1 MKFAITREALLQP
14 LQQVI
19 GVVERRQTLPILA
32 NVMLEVNSGLL
43 AVTATDLEVEL
54 IGKIALEQPHEEGVT
69 TVPARKL
76 LDICRS
82 LPDGASIEI
91 ETAEGRLHLR
101 AGRSRYRLATLAAE
115 EFPNVD
121 EGQAPALAAFA
132 VAQSI
137 LKRLIEKTSFAMAQ
151 QDVRFYLCGMLLEIS
166 GGAGQLR
173 GVATDGHRLA
183 MYTVENIESVTAGL
197 LSNRVQAIIPR
208 KGTLEIARLLK
219 ESEEPVRVQLT
230 QHHLRIESSD
240 VVIISKLVDGKF
252 PDYEKVIPRGG
263 DKVLLGERLALRD
276 AFNRAAILSNE
287 KYRGVRMQ
295 LDRDTLRLIASNPE
309 QEQAEEELSVHY
321 QGPQMEIGFNVG
333 YLTDALAA
341 LDQNEARFTFSSA
354 ESSVLIDVPND
365 ASGCYVVMPM
375 KL

>member
-183 MYTVENIESVTAGL
+183 MYTVENIESVATGL

-230 QHHLRIESSD
+230 QHHLRIENSD
-240 VVIISKLVDGKF
+240 VVIISKLVD
-252 PDYEKVIPRGG
+252 
-263 DKVLLGERLALRD
+263 
-276 AFNRAAILSNE
+276 
-287 KYRGVRMQ
+287 
-295 LDRDTLRLIASNPE
+295 
-309 QEQAEEELSVHY
+309 
-321 QGPQMEIGFNVG
+321 
-333 YLTDALAA
+333 
-341 LDQNEARFTFSSA
+341 
-354 ESSVLIDVPND
+354 
-365 ASGCYVVMPM
+365 
-375 KL
+375 

>member
-54 IGKIALEQPHEEGVT
+54 IAKIALDQPHEEGMT

-82 LPDGASIEI
+82 LPEAVNIEV
-91 ETAEGRLHLR
+91 ETGEGRLHLR

-121 EGQAPALAAFA
+121 EGQAPALATFT

-137 LKRLIEKTSFAMAQ
+137 LRRLIEKTSFAMAQ

-183 MYTVENIESVTAGL
+183 MYTVKEIHSVAAGL
-197 LSNRVQAIIPR
+197 QSNKVQAIIPR

-219 ESEEPVRVQLT
+219 ESEDPVQVQLT
-230 QHHLRIESSD
+230 QHHLRIESGD

-309 QEQAEEELSVHY
+309 QEQAEEELSVNY

-354 ESSVLIDVPND
+354 ESSVLIDIPND

>member
-1 MKFAITREALLQP
+1 M
-14 LQQVI
+14 
-19 GVVERRQTLPILA
+19 
-32 NVMLEVNSGLL
+32 
-43 AVTATDLEVEL
+43 
-54 IGKIALEQPHEEGVT
+54 
-69 TVPARKL
+69 
-76 LDICRS
+76 
-82 LPDGASIEI
+82 
-91 ETAEGRLHLR
+91 
-101 AGRSRYRLATLAAE
+101 
-115 EFPNVD
+115 
-121 EGQAPALAAFA
+121 
-132 VAQSI
+132 
-137 LKRLIEKTSFAMAQ
+137 
-151 QDVRFYLCGMLLEIS
+151 
-166 GGAGQLR
+166 
-173 GVATDGHRLA
+173 
-183 MYTVENIESVTAGL
+183 
-197 LSNRVQAIIPR
+197 
-208 KGTLEIARLLK
+208 
-219 ESEEPVRVQLT
+219 QLT
-230 QHHLRIESSD
+230 QHHLRIENSD